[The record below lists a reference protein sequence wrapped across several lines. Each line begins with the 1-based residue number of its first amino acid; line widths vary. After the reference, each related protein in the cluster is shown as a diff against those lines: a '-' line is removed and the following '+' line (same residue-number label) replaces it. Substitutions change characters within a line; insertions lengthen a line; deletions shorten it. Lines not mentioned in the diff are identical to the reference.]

1 MQGPGHINANPV
13 FHSYS
18 CLNVYM
24 YKQSM
29 TKKIGHNYTKKTV
42 LICSKVTTIAMI
54 ALSPS
59 FFLCNQ
65 FAILQHNSNI
75 AFQK

>member
-1 MQGPGHINANPV
+1 MTRSHKCKSSFSFLFLPK
-13 FHSYS
+13 
-18 CLNVYM
+18 CLDV
-24 YKQSM
+24 QAEHD
-29 TKKIGHNYTKKTV
+29 KKIGHNYTKKTV

>member
-1 MQGPGHINANPV
+1 
-13 FHSYS
+13 
-18 CLNVYM
+18 M

-29 TKKIGHNYTKKTV
+29 TKKIGHNFTKKTV

-59 FFLCNQ
+59 FFLWNQ